1 MGRTARRATA
11 AAIIVAAA
19 GGIAP
24 TSARA
29 LDEDVMTNILS
40 PIYLAKNLTAVCA
53 KLDQSFIEDTRGRT
67 GTAAEVTQRMV
78 DQVLATMTRDEA
90 APIVV
95 AAARHARAVGLGMI
109 RAQSGGSV
117 DDQTERVKRLCERTA
132 EPFVRGVVEDHETRP
147 DFFEQMLRDAR
158 QG

>member
-11 AAIIVAAA
+11 VAIIFAAA
-19 GGIAP
+19 GGLAP

-40 PIYLAKNLTAVCA
+40 PIYLAKNLTAVCV
-53 KLDQSFIEDTRGRT
+53 KLDESFVEDTRGTT
-67 GTAAEVTQRMV
+67 GTASEVTQRMV
-78 DQVLATMTRDEA
+78 DQILATMTREEA
-90 APIVV
+90 APIVL

-109 RAQSGGSV
+109 RAQSGGSF
-117 DDQTERVKRLCERTA
+117 DDQTDRVKRLCERTA
-132 EPFVRGVVEDHETRP
+132 EPFVRGVVKDHETRP
-147 DFFEQMLRDAR
+147 EFFEQMLRDAR